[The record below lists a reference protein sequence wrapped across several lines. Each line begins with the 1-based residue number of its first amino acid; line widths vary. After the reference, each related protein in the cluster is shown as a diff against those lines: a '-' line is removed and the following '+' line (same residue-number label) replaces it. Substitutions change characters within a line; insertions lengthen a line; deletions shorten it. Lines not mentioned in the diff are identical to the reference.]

1 MDINEAIARDNNE
14 AIARDNNE
22 VTLMDNTEATAY
34 LSHLIDQ
41 PLRIH
46 TSDGRVFGGQMKCT
60 DKHRNIILALTYEYR
75 APSADA
81 IRKAVQESGN
91 PSAPVNWNSRYVGL
105 VVVPGAHVKKIEFV
119 DSTLSGQPGRVVL

>member
-1 MDINEAIARDNNE
+1 MH
-14 AIARDNNE
+14 
-22 VTLMDNTEATAY
+22 NTEATVY
-34 LSHLIDQ
+34 LSQFIGR

-60 DKHRNIILALTYEYR
+60 DKDRNIILALTYEYR
-75 APSADA
+75 APSAEV

-105 VVVPGAHVKKIEFV
+105 VVIPGAHVKKIEFEENI
-119 DSTLSGQPGRVVL
+119 LSGPPGGVVV